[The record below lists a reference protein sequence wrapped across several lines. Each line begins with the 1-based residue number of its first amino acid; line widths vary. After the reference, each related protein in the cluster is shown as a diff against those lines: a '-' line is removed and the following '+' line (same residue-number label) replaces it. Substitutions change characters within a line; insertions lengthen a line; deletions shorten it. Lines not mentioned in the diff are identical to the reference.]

1 MEVTYRGLWTLVHGM
16 GFGALFLLACSAAI
30 TELWRGCFGQDS
42 IEHVNKI
49 LRWHLLG
56 MTVAAWLAVLSGAY
70 IIYPWYRAVPPT
82 GTHELTMFPQLFS
95 SPLRELQDGIRWA
108 WNGKSMW
115 PGFRPSQS
123 RWRQLCSSSMG
134 VSCGGI
140 GIFAERF

>member
-1 MEVTYRGLWTLVHGM
+1 M

-82 GTHELTMFPQLFS
+82 GTHELTMFPQLLPQVHSENCRMAFAGHGMERACGLDFAHRNHDADS
-95 SPLRELQDGIRWA
+95 CVLP
-108 WNGKSMW
+108 
-115 PGFRPSQS
+115 
-123 RWRQLCSSSMG
+123 SMG